1 MSDFKSN
8 LVNESSARPP
18 APASKGEVNRGGN
31 SLPSVVKEEANVGRN
46 VGELEKAD
54 TTVAKEALDN
64 RKNVEEAVAKLKDY
78 VQSIERNLNFELDD
92 ASGLTIIKVYDADS
106 AKLIRQIP
114 SEDIVNLAQKL
125 NQEEPLSLFSAQV

>member
-18 APASKGEVNRGGN
+18 TPVSKGEVNRSGKN
-31 SLPSVVKEEANVGRN
+31 VPSVVKEEANVGQK
-46 VGELEKAD
+46 VSQLEKAKPD
-54 TTVAKEALDN
+54 VAKDALDN

-106 AKLIRQIP
+106 EKLIRQIP
-114 SEDIVNLAQKL
+114 GEDIVNLAQKL